1 MINLPQSTFLCF
13 TPPFYLKTLYLC
25 YKGAAGNLLMG
36 FLWIGNSAEADL
48 EEEDDDDS
56 EDSDDSS
63 D

>member
-13 TPPFYLKTLYLC
+13 PPPFYLKILYLY
-25 YKGAAGNLLMG
+25 YKGAAGILLMG
-36 FLWIGNSAEADL
+36 FLCMGNSAEADL
-48 EEEDDDDS
+48 EEEDEDES